1 MEKLKHQVLISIPEE
16 HIDEVGEEKL
26 VFDIFFVGEDRE
38 HGLDYELYAVELEG
52 TDEKVEIRIM
62 KDAMDFSREIAETED
77 GGPIEEFIFRL
88 WWQHL
93 VKEVEEMNTRDFLD
107 DISD

>member
-1 MEKLKHQVLISIPEE
+1 MEKLKHQVVIPIPTE
-16 HIDEVGEEKL
+16 HQDEVGEEKL
-26 VFDIFFVGEDRE
+26 IFDIFFVGDDRKNAV
-38 HGLDYELYAVELEG
+38 DYELYAVELEG
-52 TDEKVEIRIM
+52 TDEKVEIRIV
-62 KDAMDFSREIAETED
+62 KEAMDFSREIEEEG

-93 VKEVEEMNTRDFLD
+93 VKEVEEMSTRDFLE